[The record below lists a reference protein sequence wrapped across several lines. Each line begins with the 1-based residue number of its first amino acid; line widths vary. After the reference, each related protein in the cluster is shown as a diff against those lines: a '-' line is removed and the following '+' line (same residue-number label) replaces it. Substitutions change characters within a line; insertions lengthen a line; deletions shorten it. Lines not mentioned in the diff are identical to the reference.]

1 MTQLD
6 LPGSPIVSAR
16 HMIVLPP
23 RRPVLV
29 HRPDDVDLPARP
41 PITRAPAGALVAAS
55 ILQSG
60 QALLWMFAGMLM
72 GIGHGGTR
80 SGEPVAV
87 VLVIAAI
94 LAFAVGCFTLALAVG
109 MFGRS
114 DVCRIASVVF
124 QCVFGAIV
132 LAGFVDVIDNHS
144 AVGLTI
150 TLDPTSGPTFLIS
163 PGFLVILL
171 SSCVATAVL
180 LTCRQAATAT
190 RPRRRRQ

>member
-1 MTQLD
+1 MTQPD

-16 HMIVLPP
+16 HVIVLPP

-29 HRPDDVDLPARP
+29 HRPDDADLPARP
-41 PITRAPAGALVAAS
+41 PTTRAPAGALLAAS
-55 ILQSG
+55 ILQAG
-60 QALLWMFAGMLM
+60 QALLWMFTGMLM
-72 GIGHGGTR
+72 GIGNGDA
-80 SGEPVAV
+80 SGEPVTV

-94 LAFAVGCFTLALAVG
+94 LAFAVGCFTLALAAG

-114 DVCRIASVVF
+114 DACRVAGVVF

-132 LAGFVDVIDNHS
+132 LAGTVDLIGNHS
-144 AVGLTI
+144 RVGLTI
-150 TLDPTSGPTFLIS
+150 MLDPTSGPTFLIS

-180 LTCRQAATAT
+180 LTCKQASSATK
-190 RPRRRRQ
+190 PRRRRTH